1 MWGGRHGWISIY
13 IHIYIYIYYLGM
25 VYGSDLI
32 ELLESGRGVVVESGW
47 LTWAI

>member
-1 MWGGRHGWISIY
+1 MVGFQYTYTHT
-13 IHIYIYIYYLGM
+13 HIYIYIYYLGM

-32 ELLESGRGVVVESGW
+32 ELLEYGRGVVVESGW

>member
-1 MWGGRHGWISIY
+1 MVGFQYTYTHT
-13 IHIYIYIYYLGM
+13 HICIIYIYYLCM

-32 ELLESGRGVVVESGW
+32 ELLEYGRGVVVESGW

>member
-1 MWGGRHGWISIY
+1 MVGFQYTYTHT
-13 IHIYIYIYYLGM
+13 HICIIYIYYLGM